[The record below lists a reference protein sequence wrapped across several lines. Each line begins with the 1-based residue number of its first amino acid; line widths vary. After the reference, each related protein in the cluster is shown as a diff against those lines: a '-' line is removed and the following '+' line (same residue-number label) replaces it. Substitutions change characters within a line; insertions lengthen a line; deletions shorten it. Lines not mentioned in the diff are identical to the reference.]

1 VTRTWKLTL
10 EYDGTRYSGWQE
22 QINARTVAGEVR
34 LAAEN
39 FLQAEVDLHGSG
51 RTDAGV
57 HALAQVAHLRAK
69 LRNAPGPED
78 IRRALNSDLPAD
90 ISVLRVDPARNDFHA
105 RHDALSRSYIYQ
117 ISTRKRAFEKRY
129 VWWVKERLD
138 VDAMQAAA
146 AMLAGRHDF
155 TCFRAPDPSKP
166 HESTIVVVD
175 SASVRLDADLVLFRI
190 EASHFLW
197 RMVRRIVGVLV
208 KLGRREI
215 TQADF
220 EALLNARC
228 DPRLDVASWTAPA
241 AGLFLEQVVYR
252 S

>member
-22 QINARTVAGEVR
+22 QINARTVAGEGSAR
-34 LAAEN
+34 RPRISCK
-39 FLQAEVDLHGSG
+39 AEVDLHGSG

-155 TCFRAPDPSKP
+155 TCFRAPIRRSRTNPRSSWWTPQVFGWTPTWSCSGLKLRISYGAWCG
-166 HESTIVVVD
+166 ESW
-175 SASVRLDADLVLFRI
+175 
-190 EASHFLW
+190 ECW
-197 RMVRRIVGVLV
+197 
-208 KLGRREI
+208 
-215 TQADF
+215 
-220 EALLNARC
+220 
-228 DPRLDVASWTAPA
+228 
-241 AGLFLEQVVYR
+241 
-252 S
+252 